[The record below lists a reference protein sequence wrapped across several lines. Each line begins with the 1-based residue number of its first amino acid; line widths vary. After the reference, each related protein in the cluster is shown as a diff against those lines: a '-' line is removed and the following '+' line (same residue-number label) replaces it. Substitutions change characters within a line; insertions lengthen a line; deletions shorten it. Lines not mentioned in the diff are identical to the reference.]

1 MVTGRKST
9 RKHSEVEE
17 VAVDP
22 VKPAAVSKSSKS
34 FRSVAAL
41 KNDDPREDSSG
52 QQQAVIQP
60 VPAAQFAV
68 VSAGAPLSTGRN
80 SAAPVPSSQVLTI
93 VIDTTSN
100 QPKTSSS
107 SSTSNAS

>member
-1 MVTGRKST
+1 M
-9 RKHSEVEE
+9 EVEE

-34 FRSVAAL
+34 SRSVEAL

-60 VPAAQFAV
+60 VPAARFAV
-68 VSAGAPLSTGRN
+68 VSAG
-80 SAAPVPSSQVLTI
+80 APVPSSQVLTI